1 LNRAFHILRSGAWLT
16 AERIRLVAAA
26 ILCVC
31 AASIVFLLVT
41 AHGLVDV
48 QGRPLG
54 TDFSSF
60 YSAGSFVLDGS
71 PQAPYDLARQHARE
85 QAIFGAATPFYS
97 WFYPPFFLFVTAA
110 LALLPYGA
118 ALVTWQV
125 VTLALY
131 LIAIRAITSPSPR
144 LRGEGREE
152 RTSPPGCESRTGLL
166 ARIAEPVIGPGASG
180 RPHWQ
185 FDLSAYTGRGDELL
199 VALAFP
205 AVLVN
210 LGHGQNGFLT
220 AALLGGALAVLDRR
234 PIMAGLLFGLLAYK
248 PQFGLMIPLALAAGG
263 YWRCF
268 IAAAATI
275 ALLAAAATAAFG
287 LDVWHAFLDSTSFM
301 RTVVLEQGDPGWYKM
316 QSLFAW
322 ARMWGAP
329 IPLAYALQAALFASL
344 AAALIRLWRS
354 NTDYPVKAASLCVA
368 TILATPFTFDYDT
381 MVLAP
386 AIAFFAVD
394 AMARGFR
401 PWEKTALATLWLMPL
416 VARSF
421 AHLTLIPLGV
431 PVMLVT
437 FILLLRRSTLHFT
450 RPTTLSGIFL
460 LK

>member
-1 LNRAFHILRSGAWLT
+1 LNRAYDSLRSGAWLT
-16 AERIRLVAAA
+16 AERIRLVAVA
-26 ILCVC
+26 ILCVS
-31 AASIVFLLVT
+31 AASIVFMLVT

-60 YSAGSFVLDGS
+60 YSAGTYVLEGQA
-71 PQAPYDLARQHARE
+71 QAPYDLGRQHARE

-97 WFYPPFFLFVTAA
+97 WFYPPFFLFITAA
-110 LALLPYGA
+110 LALSPYGA
-118 ALVTWQV
+118 ALVTWQA

-131 LIAIRAITSPSPR
+131 LLAMRAIISPPPR
-144 LRGEGREE
+144 LRGDSRDEVA
-152 RTSPPGCESRTGLL
+152 SPLGSESR
-166 ARIAEPVIGPGASG
+166 I
-180 RPHWQ
+180 
-185 FDLSAYTGRGDELL
+185 ELL
-199 VALAFP
+199 LALAFP

-234 PIMAGLLFGLLAYK
+234 PIVAGVLFGLLAYK

-268 IAAAATI
+268 ATAAATI
-275 ALLAAAATAAFG
+275 ALLAVAASAAFG
-287 LDVWHAFLDSTSFM
+287 LDVWRAFFDSTHFM
-301 RTVVLEQGDPGWYKM
+301 RTVVLEQGDPGWHKM

-329 IPLAYALQAALFASL
+329 IPLAYALQATLVACLG
-344 AAALIRLWRS
+344 AALIWLWRS
-354 NTDYPVKAASLCVA
+354 ITAYPVKAAALCIA
-368 TILATPFTFDYDT
+368 TILSTPFTFDYDM

-386 AIAFFAVD
+386 AIAFFAADGLV
-394 AMARGFR
+394 RGFG
-401 PWEKTALATLWLMPL
+401 PWERTALAALWLMPL

-421 AHLTLIPLGV
+421 AQLALIPLGV

-437 FILLLRRSTLHFT
+437 FILLLRRSTLHFAQ
-450 RPTTLSGIFL
+450 PMALSDTFL